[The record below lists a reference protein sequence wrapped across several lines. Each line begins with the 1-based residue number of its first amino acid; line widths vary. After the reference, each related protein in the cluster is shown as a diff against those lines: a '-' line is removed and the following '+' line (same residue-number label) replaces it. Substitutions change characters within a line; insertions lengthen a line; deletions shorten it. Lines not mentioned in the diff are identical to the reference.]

1 VRGGPEVDHNMPV
14 ATSQRDGLVADQV
27 VELVSAPGANP
38 VQPDIQQH
46 RLPRHRTILAET
58 ASPDAHP
65 PTWPD
70 GTVSVVSQEESR
82 PDDEAMGEAAQ
93 SSGQWPPLTYW
104 ARVFALF
111 AVVVAAAAIVW
122 SLRGV
127 FLVIIASLVL
137 ATGLQPAIGWFER
150 RGLKRGW
157 GLAIVLLTGLVVMGG
172 LAVILIPFI
181 AGQLAE
187 LVERLPEF
195 VARMEE
201 GPGFI
206 NRIIA
211 FFDVNAMF
219 EGEPGAEGPG
229 IDPVG
234 VASGIGGT
242 VFNLVTVLVVTPYF
256 AISFPALKAW
266 IVRLL
271 RPHHREDFLYVLN
284 SSIDLIA
291 NYMVGN
297 LVVSVIAGIVAY
309 IGFLVLDVRY
319 ALALAAWVAF
329 TDVIPGVG
337 ALLGAAGVAA
347 VAAFQGGPQVV
358 GALVLLLVYQQV
370 ENYLIAPRVMNRAID
385 LNPATV
391 IIALLVGGSLA
402 GLVGALL
409 ALPIAAMAKI
419 VVFEL
424 LVPGRLESLR
434 KERVESP
441 RPPGRIR
448 RRGARPLP

>member
-1 VRGGPEVDHNMPV
+1 
-14 ATSQRDGLVADQV
+14 
-27 VELVSAPGANP
+27 
-38 VQPDIQQH
+38 
-46 RLPRHRTILAET
+46 
-58 ASPDAHP
+58 
-65 PTWPD
+65 
-70 GTVSVVSQEESR
+70 VVSDNEPR
-82 PDDEAMGEAAQ
+82 PDDEAAGDAAPG
-93 SSGQWPPLTYW
+93 SGQWPPLTYW
-104 ARVFALF
+104 ARVFGLLAL
-111 AVVVAAAAIVW
+111 AVAAAAILW
-122 SLRGV
+122 SLRSV
-127 FLVIIASLVL
+127 LLVVVASLVL
-137 ATGLQPAIGWFER
+137 ATGLQPAISWFER

-157 GLAIVLLTGLVVMGG
+157 GLAIVLLAGLVVGGG

-195 VARMEE
+195 VSRMEE
-201 GPGFI
+201 GPGFVSRVI
-206 NRIIA
+206 S
-211 FFDVNAMF
+211 FFDVNAML
-219 EGEPGAEGPG
+219 EAEPGAEGPV
-229 IDPVG
+229 IDPIG

-242 VFNLVTVLVVTPYF
+242 IFNLVTVLVVTPYF

-297 LVVSVIAGIVAY
+297 LVVSVIAGIVAFV
-309 IGFLVLDVRY
+309 GFIFFDVRY

-347 VAAFQGGPQVV
+347 VAAFQGGPQVA

-370 ENYLIAPRVMNRAID
+370 ENYFIAPRVMNRAID

-391 IIALLVGGSLA
+391 IIALLVGGSMA

-434 KERVESP
+434 KESAETP

>member
-1 VRGGPEVDHNMPV
+1 VNEDERRSGDAEKTGEPGPWK
-14 ATSQRDGLVADQV
+14 DG
-27 VELVSAPGANP
+27 
-38 VQPDIQQH
+38 
-46 RLPRHRTILAET
+46 
-58 ASPDAHP
+58 
-65 PTWPD
+65 
-70 GTVSVVSQEESR
+70 
-82 PDDEAMGEAAQ
+82 
-93 SSGQWPPLTYW
+93 WPPLTYW
-104 ARVFALF
+104 ARVFALL
-111 AVVVAAAAIVW
+111 VLVAAAATMLW
-122 SLRGV
+122 ALRSV
-127 FLVIIASLVL
+127 LLVIVASLVL
-137 ATGLQPAIGWFER
+137 ATGLQPAIGWFEQ

-157 GLAIVLLTGLVVMGG
+157 GLAIVLLAGLVVVGG
-172 LAVILIPFI
+172 LAVIIIPFI
-181 AGQLAE
+181 AGQLAD

-195 VARMEE
+195 VARIEE
-201 GPGFI
+201 GPGFLS
-206 NRIIA
+206 RIIA
-211 FFDVNAMF
+211 FFDVNALL
-219 EGEPGAEGPG
+219 EAEPGADGPG

-242 VFNLVTVLVVTPYF
+242 IFNMVTVLVVTPYF
-256 AISFPALKAW
+256 AIEFPALKSW
-266 IVRLL
+266 VVRLL

-297 LVVSVIAGIVAY
+297 LVISIIAGVVAFV
-309 IGFLVLDVRY
+309 GFLLLDVRY

-329 TDVIPGVG
+329 TDIIPGVG
-337 ALLGAAGVAA
+337 ALLGAAGVGA
-347 VAAFQGGPQVV
+347 VVAFQGGPQL
-358 GALVLLLVYQQV
+358 AAPLILLLVYQQV

-402 GLVGALL
+402 GLVGAVL

-424 LVPGRLESLR
+424 VVPGRIESLR
-434 KERVESP
+434 VESAQSS